1 LAENVQVN
9 VSFYLSTSCCL
20 VTFVTAVMYLIM
32 IFEASVLPEPLSP
45 KEMKMTGTVELTIAY
60 FGSVA

>member
-1 LAENVQVN
+1 
-9 VSFYLSTSCCL
+9 
-20 VTFVTAVMYLIM
+20 M

-60 FGSVA
+60 FGPVA